1 MATTSGNGAT
11 NRADFTGGSTDIG
24 KVTRTPTGVEFF
36 SANERA
42 LFKTPEAGQTGS
54 ARNLFTGPGFFQV
67 DLGIFKNFQVGR
79 KRLEFRIEI
88 FNVLDTVNFNEP
100 NSLATAGSFGTITDT
115 RVPPRIVQLGMKL
128 YF

>member
-1 MATTSGNGAT
+1 M
-11 NRADFTGGSTDIG
+11 
-24 KVTRTPTGVEFF
+24 
-36 SANERA
+36 
-42 LFKTPEAGQTGS
+42 
-54 ARNLFTGPGFFQV
+54 
-67 DLGIFKNFQVGR
+67 GR
-79 KRLEFRIEI
+79 KRVEFRVEI